1 MRISFMLVYKYIA
14 ARRRSHEINSSDVVW
29 MYGRAGGRTDA
40 SGLEPSH
47 LDFFVYPS
55 NDVSGGD
62 RKRRESLETPTMSC
76 I

>member
-1 MRISFMLVYKYIA
+1 MCISFMLVYKYIA

-29 MYGRAGGRTDA
+29 MCGRGRTDA
-40 SGLEPSH
+40 SGLEPGH

-62 RKRRESLETPTMSC
+62 RKRRESLETPAMSC
-76 I
+76 TI

>member
-1 MRISFMLVYKYIA
+1 MKLTHQTSF
-14 ARRRSHEINSSDVVW
+14 
-29 MYGRAGGRTDA
+29 GCTGAGGRTDA
-40 SGLEPSH
+40 SGLEPGH

-62 RKRRESLETPTMSC
+62 RRRRESLETPTMSC